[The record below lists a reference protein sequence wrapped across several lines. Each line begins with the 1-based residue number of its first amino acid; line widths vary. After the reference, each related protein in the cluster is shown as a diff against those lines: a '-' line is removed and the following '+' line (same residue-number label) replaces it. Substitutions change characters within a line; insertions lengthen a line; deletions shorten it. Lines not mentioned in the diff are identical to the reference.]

1 MVGQTVAYV
10 RVSSAEQNMDR
21 QLEAVGECDR
31 IFQNK
36 ISGSSRAKRTGLTEL
51 IGYVREGDLVKV
63 ASMDRLSRDTR
74 DLYVIVDMLTDKG
87 CAVQFVSER
96 ITVDKSGTSPVDGL
110 MLGIRAA
117 FAEFE
122 RRRIKERQAEGIA
135 LAKTRGTYVQ
145 APKLSDTNVEQ
156 SKAMIEMGIP
166 KAEVARTFGVSRQTL
181 YTSLSRTE
189 QPSTGHR
196 NKREPRRLL
205 ERARGRERHE
215 SVVREVLP
223 RGTTLPALEEFYLS

>member
-10 RVSSAEQNMDR
+10 RVSSAEQNLDR

-31 IFQNK
+31 IFEDK
-36 ISGSSRAKRTGLTEL
+36 ISGSSRAKRAGLAEL

-63 ASMDRLSRDTR
+63 ASMDRLGRDTR
-74 DLYVIVDMLTDKG
+74 DLYAIVDELTDKG

-110 MLGIRAA
+110 MLGILAA

-135 LAKTRGTYVQ
+135 LAKARGKYVQ
-145 APKLSDTNVEQ
+145 APKLSGADVEQ
-156 SKAMIEMGIP
+156 ARVMIDMGIP

-181 YTSLSRTE
+181 YTSL
-189 QPSTGHR
+189 
-196 NKREPRRLL
+196 
-205 ERARGRERHE
+205 ARGVET
-215 SVVREVLP
+215 
-223 RGTTLPALEEFYLS
+223 GG